1 MILYFSGTG
10 NSAYV
15 AKRIGKEVMDDVIN
29 LFEKIRNKDNSKL
42 YSEDSW
48 IIVVP
53 TYAWRIP
60 HIVQNWIENT
70 EFTGSKDIYFV
81 MTCGENI
88 EMQGNILKVMFQ
100 KNMNYYG
107 CAEIVM
113 PENYIALFL
122 PNRRTGNG
130 DYRTGR
136 SCHRQGGKLYQK
148 WRGVSTGKNFL
159 LGIE

>member
-60 HIVQNWIENT
+60 HIVQNWIEKT
-70 EFTGSKDIYFV
+70 EFTGSKDI
-81 MTCGENI
+81 
-88 EMQGNILKVMFQ
+88 
-100 KNMNYYG
+100 
-107 CAEIVM
+107 
-113 PENYIALFL
+113 
-122 PNRRTGNG
+122 
-130 DYRTGR
+130 
-136 SCHRQGGKLYQK
+136 
-148 WRGVSTGKNFL
+148 
-159 LGIE
+159 